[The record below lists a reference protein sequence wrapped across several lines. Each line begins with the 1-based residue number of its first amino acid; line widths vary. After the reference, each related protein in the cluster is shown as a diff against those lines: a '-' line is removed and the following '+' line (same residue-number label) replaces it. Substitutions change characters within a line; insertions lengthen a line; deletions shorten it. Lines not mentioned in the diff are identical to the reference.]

1 MLKRSWH
8 GAAMLMVVG
17 LFASTV
23 PLSMDLKA
31 AAFAAPPLAWQSYTV
46 EDINDPYF
54 LAYPPPAPMHLS
66 AYQFNISSRSHDE
79 VININS
85 TQLRNLSITLENTGS
100 TLIKAPYLYGP
111 QGYDFRDLS
120 KLAATITNGGVGLT
134 NTEKFL
140 RVHEWMDE
148 HYMRTEVWDNDP
160 IGGMDGA
167 LRRLNQYG
175 GQMCGENVD
184 IVGNLLRYVPPVG
197 SMFARKIDLS
207 GGT

>member
-1 MLKRSWH
+1 MLKRSWQ

-23 PLSMDLKA
+23 PLSMDLRPTVVTLSGA
-31 AAFAAPPLAWQSYTV
+31 GATPLAWQSYTV

-54 LAYPPPAPMHLS
+54 LAYPPPAPVHPS
-66 AYQFNISSRSHDE
+66 AYQFNISSWSHDE

-85 TQLRNLSITLENTGS
+85 TQLRNVSITLENTGS

-134 NTEKFL
+134 NTEKLL
-140 RVHEWMDE
+140 RVDEWMDE
-148 HYMRTEVWDNDP
+148 TFILTEGYDD
-160 IGGMDGA
+160 DT
-167 LRRLNQYG
+167 
-175 GQMCGENVD
+175 
-184 IVGNLLRYVPPVG
+184 IVV
-197 SMFARKIDLS
+197 
-207 GGT
+207 